1 MNRKE
6 FAELQQQFY
15 DVYCG
20 ILFGSRVWQKGGEAA
35 TVCRFDCPEFAEL
48 RSRYSLERIAGGGGD
63 FRRALRLCR
72 YFAPRLRHESMYDNH
87 VPCNALALL
96 DYCFEKREKGIN
108 CVNKAKILA
117 ECCLALGIPARR
129 VWMYPASPYDMDN
142 HVITE
147 VYDRKRGGWLALDPT
162 TGAYFIGEEGEPL
175 SLLAVRRRMAMRE
188 RVTAVLPRQSAK
200 DISALAVRNIAN
212 GTNPY
217 YAKNMAFFVVELES
231 AFGAGGKVAYL
242 VPCGVDVTAR
252 ELQNIRYRMQWAEKE
267 GLAEYLAQM
276 KEWYARAEKETP
288 QLLSEEGYLAPPN
301 TEQGRG

>member
-1 MNRKE
+1 M
-6 FAELQQQFY
+6 
-15 DVYCG
+15 
-20 ILFGSRVWQKGGEAA
+20 
-35 TVCRFDCPEFAEL
+35 
-48 RSRYSLERIAGGGGD
+48 
-63 FRRALRLCR
+63 
-72 YFAPRLRHESMYDNH
+72 
-87 VPCNALALL
+87 
-96 DYCFEKREKGIN
+96 GIN
-108 CVNKAKILA
+108 CLNKAKILA
-117 ECCLALGIPARR
+117 ECCLAVGIPARR

-142 HVITE
+142 HVVTE
-147 VYDRKRGGWLALDPT
+147 IYDRRRGGWLALDPT

-231 AFGAGGKVAYL
+231 AFGAGGKAAYL